1 MEMEQ
6 FGVKELVKGSFSD
19 SLPILIRLASF
30 RLSSAPHIGERKPAL
45 CLIRKEKNVLLPSAE
60 L

>member
-6 FGVKELVKGSFSD
+6 FAVEELVKGSFSD
-19 SLPILIRLASF
+19 SLRILIRLASF
-30 RLSSAPHIGERKPAL
+30 RLS
-45 CLIRKEKNVLLPSAE
+45 VLLH